1 MWSWTRQ
8 SVAWYA
14 RAAEQSTYHAD
25 LARAM
30 QPFINPAWTVAD
42 MGCGPG
48 FLSLELA
55 GMAARV
61 EAFDTDPLAIR
72 ELERRTAARRIAN
85 VHPRFEDAMACTERF
100 GCCVLCF
107 FGQPGRMAASFL
119 ERAGRVLAVV
129 NARDFRALVPGRG
142 RLGLESD
149 AETAGFLEGAGIP
162 YRRVP
167 LELEFGQP
175 LDSFEE
181 ALAFA
186 AHYGRDASPGEAERW
201 LEARLVRLGD
211 GSYYLPHAKKLALY
225 AFPA

>member
-1 MWSWTRQ
+1 MKSTLPANLAS
-8 SVAWYA
+8 SV
-14 RAAEQSTYHAD
+14 
-25 LARAM
+25 
-30 QPFINPAWTVAD
+30 
-42 MGCGPG
+42 
-48 FLSLELA
+48 LA
-55 GMAARV
+55 GAL
-61 EAFDTDPLAIR
+61 LAGSGLALFSQPALAEVKTYGPELQRFSLDVPASWKEEPQDAGIR
-72 ELERRTAARRIAN
+72 L
-85 VHPRFEDAMACTERF
+85 VSPD
-100 GCCVLCF
+100 
-107 FGQPGRMAASFL
+107 GR
-119 ERAGRVLAVV
+119 AVV
-129 NARDFRALVPGRG
+129 AAAVAPSEGKSAEALVPGRG